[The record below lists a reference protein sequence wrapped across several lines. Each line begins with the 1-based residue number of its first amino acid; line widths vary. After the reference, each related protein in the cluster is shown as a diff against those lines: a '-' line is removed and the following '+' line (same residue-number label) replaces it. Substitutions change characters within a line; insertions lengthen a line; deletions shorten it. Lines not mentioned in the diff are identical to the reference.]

1 MDYIEGF
8 FNINK
13 RKTLDDS
20 GADRVF
26 HSYATVIFALFAIL
40 ALTASF
46 GYLPIHCQTPA
57 EWASGW
63 GQFAADICFVNGTT
77 VIHEKDK
84 QHNISV
90 EEKINYYQWVPYIF
104 ILQFVMFISTKKFWS
119 YLNRIGPLNVRLL
132 VNLAIG
138 LQKYSSESEDY
149 KERIKTITYHF
160 KEGID
165 HTEYDKIAPYQY
177 PIGSIIYSLF
187 RKISKDS
194 YLSFVYILY
203 KIVEIGVIIFQIK
216 LISDLV
222 ADGDIFYGP
231 KLFFDWNY
239 RTPLEDSYYFP
250 RMVNCTFNVRT
261 YPQGFKFRAPAI
273 PKTRRISCI
282 LTNNIMNEVL
292 FILNWIILSGMLLIM
307 VGSLLKWL
315 TKFISNRQKKY
326 FIQDLILFTSYGQQ
340 ANKIAV
346 IENVI
351 RSITD
356 DGIFI
361 LQMIHKN
368 ASVGIA
374 GSILES
380 LVPDILDSKMEKQ

>member
-20 GADRVF
+20 EADRIF

-46 GYLPIHCQTPA
+46 GFLPIHCQTPA

-63 GQFAADICFVNGTT
+63 GQFASDICFVNGTT
-77 VIHEKDK
+77 VIHGKDN
-84 QHNISV
+84 QHKIPI

-104 ILQFVMFISTKKFWS
+104 IVQFVMFISTKKFWS

-138 LQKYSSESEDY
+138 LQKYSPESDDY
-149 KERIKTITYHF
+149 KERMKTIIYHF
-160 KEGID
+160 REGIN
-165 HTEYDKIAPYQY
+165 HAEYDKIASYQY
-177 PIGSIIYSLF
+177 PIGSCIYSF
-187 RKISKDS
+187 FSKISRKS

-203 KIVEIGVIIFQIK
+203 KIVEIGVIVFQIK

-222 ADGDIFYGP
+222 AEGDIFYGP
-231 KLFFDWNY
+231 KLFYDWIY

-292 FILNWIILSGMLLIM
+292 FILNWIILCTMLFIM
-307 VGSLLKWL
+307 ILS
-315 TKFISNRQKKY
+315 FISWTVKFLSSRQKKH
-326 FIQDLILFTSYGQQ
+326 FIQDLILFTSYEQQ
-340 ANKIAV
+340 ANKIV
-346 IENVI
+346 IINSI
-351 RSITD
+351 IDSITE

-374 GSILES
+374 GSILEN
-380 LVPDILDSKMEKQ
+380 LVTDILELKLEFN